1 MSSAIYNILMS
12 DTIIRHASSGM
23 VTVIVGTEG
32 IPFFFHESLLCQKSP
47 WFRFHLENQMA
58 EDYDIG
64 SAVELSS
71 IESSFQEFQQAQRKI
86 IYRYKDDIHTFN
98 QFFGWIYEPT
108 YPLPRRDP
116 DNYSS
121 STHISEWVILHQLAV
136 EMVVLDLAHEALS
149 EYVLCRDT
157 SRTGYWIPL
166 PAEIQFIYQNQATTY
181 DLRSLIVLKMRSLY
195 FSNGFAG
202 LQRELSD
209 ICDCHSDSH
218 TDVSAE
224 LQRHSEQIAP
234 YSYENCSIHS
244 PNNIDLFQNSN
255 SPLEVESSLLHSSE
269 YLEDISTLD
278 LDDSP
283 PHLSDCDTISTEEED
298 AHSDQGRIEAIAEYH
313 ESRDTLMS
321 FDEGSGGSILN

>member
-1 MSSAIYNILMS
+1 MSCCIYE
-12 DTIIRHASSGM
+12 HASSGII
-23 VTVIVGTEG
+23 TVIVGSEG
-32 IPFFFHESLLCQKSP
+32 MLFFFHESLLWQKSP
-47 WFRFHLENQMA
+47 WFRSHLENQMA
-58 EDYDIG
+58 EDHNYN
-64 SAVELSS
+64 SAAELSS
-71 IESSFQEFQQAQRKI
+71 IESSFQEFQQAQRKV
-86 IYRYKDDIHTFN
+86 IYRYEDDIHTFN
-98 QFFGWIYEPT
+98 QFFVWIYEPT

-121 STHISEWVILHQLAV
+121 STHISEWAILHQLAV
-136 EMVVLDLAHEALS
+136 EMGVSDLAHEALS

-157 SRTGYWIPL
+157 SRTGYWMPL
-166 PAEIQFIYQNQATTY
+166 PAEIQFIYQSQATKY

-195 FSNGFAG
+195 FSTGFAG

-209 ICDCHSDSH
+209 ICICHSDFH

-224 LQRHSEQIAP
+224 LQRHSEQITP
-234 YSYENCSIHS
+234 CSYEDCSIHS
-244 PNNIDLFQNSN
+244 PNNINLFQNSN
-255 SPLEVESSLLHSSE
+255 SPLEVESPLPSSE

-283 PHLSDCDTISTEEED
+283 PHLSDCNTISTEEED
-298 AHSDQGRIEAIAEYH
+298 ADSDQGRIEAIAEYH